1 MHLCMIIWF
10 YRVPCGLRRQME
22 QRDIDYQ
29 NQLKSQ
35 TYSNG
40 YLKKMNNKDKFTLLN
55 VIINE
60 DIKTRNDTIKD
71 RMVHL

>member
-1 MHLCMIIWF
+1 
-10 YRVPCGLRRQME
+10 ME